1 MSDVHSTLT
10 MPTEMVIFPG
20 NYEFSHNLSLSK
32 INVKYLIIFSLIRD
46 ELAAGMGLSGQ
57 FSAQESNL
65 IFDLADTDG
74 NGIFFLSIYFG

>member
-1 MSDVHSTLT
+1 M
-10 MPTEMVIFPG
+10 
-20 NYEFSHNLSLSK
+20 
-32 INVKYLIIFSLIRD
+32 KYLIIFFLIRD